1 MMDIVILVVAIA
13 FLGNGK
19 RSFTTPVFLVREI
32 CSLDELV
39 GSGKEHVNKLGMKHA
54 TASGCTK
61 TMSDIVKYIDKNT
74 RLGMQM
80 TKLMSSCWHSGMS
93 PGMVA
98 VQGFKAPRL
107 QGLPGRAPRLL
118 HRFEL
123 PRWSC
128 QP

>member
-1 MMDIVILVVAIA
+1 VDFVILVVAIA
-13 FLGNGK
+13 FSGSGNE
-19 RSFTTPVFLVREI
+19 SFTTSVFLVREI

-39 GSGKEHVNKLGMKHA
+39 GSGKENVNKLNVRQT
-54 TASGCTK
+54 TAFGCTK
-61 TMSDIVKYIDKNT
+61 TMSTKVEYIDKST
-74 RLGMQM
+74 RLEMQM
-80 TKLMSSCWHSGMS
+80 TKLMSRRLHSGMS